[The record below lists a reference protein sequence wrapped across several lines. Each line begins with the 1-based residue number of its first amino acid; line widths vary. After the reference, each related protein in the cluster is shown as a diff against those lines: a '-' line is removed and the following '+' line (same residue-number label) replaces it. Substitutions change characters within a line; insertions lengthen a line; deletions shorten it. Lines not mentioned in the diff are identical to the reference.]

1 MPVAV
6 AALMLVTSASSP
18 ATHSAIT
25 PAPPYCIPW
34 CSSPRSY
41 ARRVRGALY
50 ATTTTV
56 FEFIDWQWRWASVE
70 VASLKPTLSV
80 MRQAHL
86 ASGFYDQ

>member
-1 MPVAV
+1 VPVAV